1 MKELWAMAHLA
12 TPMAVRV
19 AATLR
24 IADHLA
30 NGPCTAAELAEL
42 TRVDPDAL
50 DRVLR
55 HLAGKGVFDRDDA
68 GRYTLTPIGEP
79 LASGHPGGVRDMLDI
94 DGTVG
99 RAELAFVQLLH
110 SVRTGEAGYPVQ
122 FGNDFWADLSAHPER
137 SAGFDQRMGADIAV
151 RGPDVVAGYDWGAL
165 RCVVDVGGGD
175 GSLLIELLHKFP
187 DLRGVVVDLPD
198 TAAIATRAIA
208 AAGLADR
215 AQAVGGSFFDPLPTG
230 GDAYVLSSVLHN
242 WSDGRAVTILRR
254 CADAAGTSGRVFV
267 IERIGA
273 DGESTGTAMDLR
285 MLVYYGG
292 RERRVAELAALAAA
306 AGLRVAGTHGVG
318 ILSIVELTRGERP

>member
-1 MKELWAMAHLA
+1 MTPEAALWAMAHLA
-12 TPMAVRV
+12 TPMAIRV

-30 NGPCTAAELAEL
+30 RRARTGAELADL
-42 TRVDPDAL
+42 TGTDPDAL

-55 HLAGKGVFDRDDA
+55 HLAGRGVLDRDDT
-68 GRYTLTPIGEP
+68 GRYALTPVGAA
-79 LASGHPGGVRDMLDI
+79 LASGHPAGMRDMLDI

-110 SVRTGEAGYPVQ
+110 CVRTGDAGYPAQ
-122 FGNDFWADLSAHPER
+122 FGTDFWADLAAHPER
-137 SAGFDQRMGADIAV
+137 SAGFDRRMGADIAI
-151 RGPDVVAGYDWGAL
+151 RGPDIMAGYDWGSL

-175 GSLLIELLHKFP
+175 GSLLIQLLQRFP
-187 DLRGVVVDLPD
+187 VLRGTVVDLPD
-198 TAAIATRAIA
+198 TAHLARRALA

-215 AQAVGGSFFDPLPTG
+215 ATAVGGSFFDPLPRHA
-230 GDAYVLSSVLHN
+230 DAYVLSSVLHN
-242 WSDGRAVTILRR
+242 WNDERAVAILRR
-254 CADAAGTSGRVFV
+254 CAEAAGADGRVLV

-292 RERRVAELAALAAA
+292 RERRSAELAALADA
-306 AGLRVAGTHGVG
+306 AGLRVAATHGAG
-318 ILSIVELTRGERP
+318 MLYIVELVQ

>member
-1 MKELWAMAHLA
+1 MTELWAMAHLA

-30 NGPCTAAELAEL
+30 GGPRTGAELAEL
-42 TRVDPDAL
+42 AGVDPDAL
-50 DRVLR
+50 DRVLL
-55 HLAGKGVFDRDDA
+55 HLAGRGVFDLDDA
-68 GRYTLTPIGEP
+68 GRYRLTPIGAP
-79 LASGHPGGVRDMLDI
+79 LASDHPGGMRDMLDI
-94 DGTVG
+94 DGPVG

-110 SVRTGEAGYPVQ
+110 CVRVGDAGYPVQ
-122 FGNDFWADLSAHPER
+122 FGNDFWADLAAHPDR
-137 SAGFDQRMGADIAV
+137 CAAFGQRMGADIAV

-198 TAAIATRAIA
+198 TAAVAARAIA

-215 AQAVGGSFFDPLPTG
+215 ARAVGGSFFDPLPTG

-242 WSDGRAVTILRR
+242 WNDGRAVTILRR
-254 CADAAGTSGRVFV
+254 CAAAAEQQGGRVFV

-273 DGESTGTAMDLR
+273 DGESVGTTMDLR

-292 RERRVAELAALAAA
+292 RERGVTELAVLAAA
-306 AGLRVAGTHGVG
+306 AGLRVVATHGAG
-318 ILSIVELTRGERP
+318 ILSIMELEPELL